1 MRWRRVRWRRVRVSG
16 AVRERSR
23 GGKKGLRCGEEG
35 GEVGAQRSG
44 NGPTRKPAAL
54 ASLASRALTLPPT
67 STSSDPDET
76 QYARS
81 PSSPSFSTSVEAA
94 KLAGTIE
101 SATRPRVSSSL
112 PSKGARREI
121 VEMMRFFCAS
131 SGRRASGSVAASSAE
146 GFGKCSSRFA
156 LEPAASLCT
165 PWMR

>member
-1 MRWRRVRWRRVRVSG
+1 M
-16 AVRERSR
+16 
-23 GGKKGLRCGEEG
+23 GKKGVRWGRSEVAMGRRESRLR
-35 GEVGAQRSG
+35 VARVA
-44 NGPTRKPAAL
+44 RV
-54 ASLASRALTLPPT
+54 ALTLPPT